1 MWVVLKAGG
10 LYWWMA
16 IEDAGDPKKL
26 VKEMLKAGPSKWAS
40 CHGQVISKLSSSC
53 LLNDQFTP
61 AALAV
66 LSGVYQVET
75 HIERQPKDG
84 SWWLMK
90 QVWDQSE
97 LNVVYWSKGCEE
109 WYQHCLSDIQEG
121 KAGLMIVREWKAKLK
136 RALHMALFKSN
147 FNVLLQEFTTAK
159 ALVVDI

>member
-40 CHGQVISKLSSSC
+40 CHGQVIAKLSSSC
-53 LLNDQFTP
+53 LVNDQFTP

-66 LSGVYQVET
+66 LGGVYQVET
-75 HIERQPKDG
+75 HIDTQPEDG

-90 QVWDQSE
+90 EVWDQSE
-97 LNVVYWSKGCEE
+97 LNVGYWSERCEE
-109 WYQHCLSDIQEG
+109 
-121 KAGLMIVREWKAKLK
+121 
-136 RALHMALFKSN
+136 
-147 FNVLLQEFTTAK
+147 
-159 ALVVDI
+159 